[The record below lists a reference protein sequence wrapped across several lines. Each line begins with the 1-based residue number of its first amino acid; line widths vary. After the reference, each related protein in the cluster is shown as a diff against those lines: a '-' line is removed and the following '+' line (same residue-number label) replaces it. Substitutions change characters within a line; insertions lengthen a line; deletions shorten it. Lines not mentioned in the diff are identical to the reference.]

1 MFVSVLTSRL
11 QFGQIITSSQIVS
24 RRLKFIIQP
33 RSDQL
38 RFPFDSPRSTRRAA
52 GLLHSPFLFS
62 WSGIDTIAPIARLMG
77 ISA

>member
-33 RSDQL
+33 RSYQL
-38 RFPFDSPRSTRRAA
+38 GFPIDSPRMLPAPGGTSAQP
-52 GLLHSPFLFS
+52 LPPFLV
-62 WSGIDTIAPIARLMG
+62 RN
-77 ISA
+77 